1 MAEVK
6 QWVSR
11 EDLSDAV
18 EKLTGLV
25 PDQVTEMHIVPGR
38 ITVISREKSSD
49 GWRKS
54 AHVVLMDL
62 PST

>member
-38 ITVISREKSSD
+38 IIVIYREKSSD

-54 AHVVLMDL
+54 AHVVLLDI